1 MATGGEQDLTR
12 LVNDDA
18 YISGKVPDMC
28 GLCKTKH
35 TKKPAAAVCSTCD
48 VKLCLECCPGHQ
60 QFATGEH
67 VILSLDDEVMETVL
81 IDIKGLDR
89 CLDHDQVICFFCKD
103 HESLCCNDCLLESH
117 GNCIKNVCKL
127 KDMTADANRSLTG
140 SIEEVQKVIFD
151 TRNMIDDCDMK
162 VRGNDK
168 RRNGIMREIDRRTKE
183 IIQRINDETKRIG
196 ENLDE
201 HISSERTRLDDVK
214 HEAKS
219 VKKNLQ
225 KLMSLYEVVSKD
237 GTDDIKFI
245 LHIRCKRDTTLA
257 TSTLNNLQKHNYTV
271 PHTIE
276 WNNHLLSIMNEQL
289 LSLRQ
294 IPYISDM
301 ETADNVDHDVGRNIH
316 FVLRCLLSSLILYI
330 EAICFTNTL

>member
-12 LVNDDA
+12 LVDDDA

-60 QFATGEH
+60 QFASGEH

-89 CLDHDQVICFFCKD
+89 CLDHNQVICLFCKD
-103 HESLCCNDCLLESH
+103 HESLCCNYCLLESH
-117 GNCIKNVCKL
+117 GNCINNVCQL
-127 KDMTADANRSLTG
+127 KDMTADATRSLTG
-140 SIEEVQKVIFD
+140 SIEEVQKVISAARD
-151 TRNMIDDCDMK
+151 MIDDCDMK
-162 VRGNDK
+162 VRGNDE
-168 RRNGIMREIDRRTKE
+168 RRNKIMREIDHRKKE

-214 HEAKS
+214 HEGKS
-219 VKKNLQ
+219 VKENLQ
-225 KLMSLYEVVSKD
+225 KLMSVYEVVSKD
-237 GTDDIKFI
+237 GTDDLKFI
-245 LHIRCKRDTTLA
+245 LHIKCKQDTTLA
-257 TSTLNNLQKHNYTV
+257 TSTLKNLKKHNYTV

-276 WNNHLLSIMNEQL
+276 WNSHLPSIMNEQL

-294 IPYISDM
+294 IPYISNMDY
-301 ETADNVDHDVGRNIH
+301 TNDDVHVDGRNICISLPVQLSN
-316 FVLRCLLSSLILYI
+316 FVL
-330 EAICFTNTL
+330 

>member
-12 LVNDDA
+12 LVYDDA
-18 YISGKVPDMC
+18 YISGKVPVIC
-28 GLCKTKH
+28 GLCKTNH
-35 TKKPAAAVCSTCD
+35 TKTPAAAVCSTCD
-48 VKLCLECCPGHQ
+48 VKLCLECYPGHQ
-60 QFATGEH
+60 LYATGEH

-89 CLDHDQVICFFCKD
+89 CLDHDQLICRFCKD
-103 HESLCCNDCLLESH
+103 HESLCCNDCLFESH
-117 GNCIKNVCKL
+117 RNCINVCKL
-127 KDMTADANRSLTG
+127 KDMAADANRSLTG

-151 TRNMIDDCDMK
+151 ARNMIDDCDMK

-168 RRNGIMREIDRRTKE
+168 RRNGIMHEIDRSKKE

-214 HEAKS
+214 HEGKS
-219 VKKNLQ
+219 VKENLQ

-237 GTDDIKFI
+237 GTDDLKFI
-245 LHIRCKRDTTLA
+245 LHIKCKRDTTLA
-257 TSTLNNLQKHNYTV
+257 TSTLNNLKRHNYTV

-276 WNNHLLSIMNEQL
+276 WNSHLCSIMNEQL

-294 IPYISDM
+294 IPYISNMDY
-301 ETADNVDHDVGRNIH
+301 TNDDVHVDGRYI
-316 FVLRCLLSSLILYI
+316 CTSLPV
-330 EAICFTNTL
+330 